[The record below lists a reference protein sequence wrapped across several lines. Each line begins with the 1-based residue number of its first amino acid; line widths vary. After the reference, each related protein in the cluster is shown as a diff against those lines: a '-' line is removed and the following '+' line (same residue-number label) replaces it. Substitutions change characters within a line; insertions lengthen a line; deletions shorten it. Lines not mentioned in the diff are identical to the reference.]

1 MEIQKLED
9 LNWLEEW
16 SGREI
21 PDLVLNLSPEVID
34 VVRKFIEESYEAK
47 IQVVKKAILANE
59 VTLKFIPNFISIHIL
74 KNFIEPEMAALI
86 AETLS
91 LDLTMPIIKGLDV
104 EYISQSMVYLKAE
117 VSAEILLKLENFK
130 IQKILDR
137 ILKLNPLKV
146 LDILHHIP
154 ETKKKYVS
162 VSLSVDQF
170 QNIHLSETRKKILN
184 EWSTKTF

>member
-1 MEIQKLED
+1 
-9 LNWLEEW
+9 
-16 SGREI
+16 
-21 PDLVLNLSPEVID
+21 
-34 VVRKFIEESYEAK
+34 
-47 IQVVKKAILANE
+47 
-59 VTLKFIPNFISIHIL
+59 
-74 KNFIEPEMAALI
+74 MAALI